1 MKITLSPEVE
11 EYLHHKHKEVLEV
24 FVERVYSTHM
34 MESIA
39 HLEIKYGAPHK
50 DVKDKFTLYEVDGFQ
65 IYLENDLIDEEKDV
79 MIHLEKFL
87 GFKYLEVD
95 GLKRH

>member
-24 FVERVYSTHM
+24 FVEKVYSTHM

-39 HLEIKYGAPHK
+39 HLEIKYGAPRQELQNQFSTF
-50 DVKDKFTLYEVDGFQ
+50 DVDGFK
-65 IYLENDLIDEEKDV
+65 IYIENDLLDEDKDV
-79 MIHLEKFL
+79 FFHLEKFL
-87 GFKYLEVD
+87 GLKYLEVD

>member
-1 MKITLSPEVE
+1 VKIILSPEVE

-50 DVKDKFTLYEVDGFQ
+50 DVITQFSTYDVDGFK
-65 IYLENDLIDEEKDV
+65 IYIENDLISEDQEV
-79 MIHLEKFL
+79 FFHLEKFL
-87 GFKYLEVD
+87 GLKYLEVD